1 MSEVLATST
10 RRPAPTTCIP
20 HPKFIAGLFQR
31 YESSPRSSGSDF
43 IVAENTGTI
52 QAVFYAEDRKTEK
65 TRLFSVRLH
74 IGHIVRHRDTLY
86 MGGFDGID
94 VLRDEQIQSYFV
106 DRTAG
111 GRYQIVARGERTAR

>member
-1 MSEVLATST
+1 
-10 RRPAPTTCIP
+10 
-20 HPKFIAGLFQR
+20 
-31 YESSPRSSGSDF
+31 
-43 IVAENTGTI
+43 
-52 QAVFYAEDRKTEK
+52 
-65 TRLFSVRLH
+65 
-74 IGHIVRHRDTLY
+74 VRHRDTLY